1 MPLDYYTKFAT
12 YRSKNLVQRKN
23 AETSHSSRGA
33 TSRGPFVHGR
43 AGSGPYHLPQA
54 GRRADAQLQVF
65 MATNA
70 VLIREAASQQNIA
83 LPTLDV
89 NMKSAPPLRLVP
101 EEAVAA
107 KSRFVT
113 LEPGVSCDILRVPFR
128 PRGATRKSVEGAR
141 AETARDGFLFAQ
153 LGMHLLEPGR
163 EYTVQVKSG
172 VRISSWMEGRV
183 EDLIREG
190 PGEWRPRPD
199 AINVLPAEGFRFRVE
214 D

>member
-1 MPLDYYTKFAT
+1 MPKPHIVAEARLPAVLSFTAGPDPDLTISL
-12 YRSKNLVQRKN
+12 RLVDAQTPITIAK
-23 AETSHSSRGA
+23 
-33 TSRGPFVHGR
+33 
-43 AGSGPYHLPQA
+43 
-54 GRRADAQLQVF
+54 DAQLQVF

-70 VLIREAASQQNIA
+70 VLIREAASPQNIA

-153 LGMHLLEPGR
+153 LGVHLLEPGR

-183 EDLIREG
+183 EDLIQEG